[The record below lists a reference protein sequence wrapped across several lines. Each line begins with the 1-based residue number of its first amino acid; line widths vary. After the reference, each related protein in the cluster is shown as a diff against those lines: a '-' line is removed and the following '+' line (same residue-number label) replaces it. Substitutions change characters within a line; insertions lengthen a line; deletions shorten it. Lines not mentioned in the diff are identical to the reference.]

1 MKNGGLMEKE
11 KLGTLP
17 YVISGLSYIPLI
29 GVLFGLISIVW
40 GLVTNKLGGKK
51 LALIGFGGI
60 VFTIILYS
68 SLFYFGFKER
78 GGVYDGLRV
87 KLAQSSLLQAVQSI
101 EFYKVQ
107 NGKYPISLEV
117 LKKSLPQ
124 GSMVNLMDVTDVS
137 FEHQPRY
144 FHYELIDDK
153 SYYLLGLGVD
163 NIPYTKDDILPT
175 INLAS
180 DSKVGLKIK
189 SIRK

>member
-1 MKNGGLMEKE
+1 MEKE

-29 GVLFGLISIVW
+29 GILFGLISIIW
-40 GLVTNKLGGKK
+40 GLVTNKSGGKK

-60 VFTIILYS
+60 AFTIILYS
-68 SLFYFGFKER
+68 SLFYFGLKER
-78 GGVYDGLRV
+78 GGVYDELRTQ
-87 KLAQSSLLQAVQSI
+87 LAQSNLLQTVQAI

-117 LKKSLPQ
+117 LKESLPQ
-124 GSMVNLMDVTDVS
+124 GSMVNLMDITDVS

-144 FHYELIDDK
+144 FYYELIDENT
-153 SYYLLGLGVD
+153 YYLLGLGVD

-175 INLAS
+175 IDLALG
-180 DSKVGLKIK
+180 SKVGFK
-189 SIRK
+189 IRK

>member
-1 MKNGGLMEKE
+1 MEKE

-29 GVLFGLISIVW
+29 GVLFGLITIVW
-40 GLVTNKLGGKK
+40 GLATNKLGGKK

-60 VFTIILYS
+60 LFTIILYS

-87 KLAQSSLLQAVQSI
+87 KLAQSNLLQAVQAI

-124 GSMVNLMDVTDVS
+124 GSMVNLMDITDVS

-153 SYYLLGLGVD
+153 SYYLLGVGAD
-163 NIPYTKDDILPT
+163 NIPYTEDDILPT